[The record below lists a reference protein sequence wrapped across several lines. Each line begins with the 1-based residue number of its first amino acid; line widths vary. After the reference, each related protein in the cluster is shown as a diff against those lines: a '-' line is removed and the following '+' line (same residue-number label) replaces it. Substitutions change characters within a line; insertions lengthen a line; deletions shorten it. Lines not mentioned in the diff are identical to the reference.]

1 MLDTIPSHDMI
12 QDSSA
17 GSPEHSTAPA
27 IVAAGRNC
35 RERVR
40 ATRVAFLIDT
50 DAYFAALVEAVRHA
64 REQVLVIGWDIQAT
78 ARLRPGGMPDGVPQ
92 DLRGFLNAVVA
103 RRRALRVHL
112 LEWDFSLLLS
122 LERELLPF
130 VQLGW
135 RTHRRVRF
143 RLDANHPLGA
153 CHHQKIVVVDDSVA
167 FVGGVDLTTGRW
179 DTPAHAPHEPRR
191 VELDGRPYPP
201 FHDVEMA
208 VEGPAAAALGGLAR
222 ERWRRATGRWIRAP
236 RHRHDAWPNDLHA
249 DIEHVDVAIARTDP
263 AFDGRPPVREV
274 EALYL
279 DSIAA
284 ARRWIYIEN
293 QYLTSNAVRDALA
306 ERLREPAGPEVVMVL
321 PRACS
326 GWLEENTMGTLRSGF
341 LAALREADRY
351 DRLRVFYP
359 RISEDDDVCLTVHAK
374 VMVID
379 DTLIRVGSSNLS
391 NRSMGLD
398 TECDLAID
406 ACGRP
411 DVAGMIAAQRARL
424 LAEHL
429 ATSPEEVAQAVRETG
444 SLIAV
449 IDGLRRGG
457 PRTLETLQEAS
468 AATWLDPAMLA
479 SAVMDLERPI
489 EQARFLTTVVAPE
502 VREPLVRS
510 ALRTAVVGGC
520 LLAASVLWA
529 RTGPSPSDVAAIV
542 PLHHPVA
549 AALVVTAAFLLGG
562 AFLFPISG
570 LLLASALLL
579 GPIRGGLY
587 ALSGVVAAAA
597 AFYVIGR
604 AMWGGLLCRLT
615 GRYVD
620 RVGRRLVRG
629 RVRSIALVQLLSVAP
644 FAVVNVVAG
653 ALRIGAA
660 RFLAGTLLGLAPAT
674 IAVVLIA
681 RVVWTRW
688 W

>member
-1 MLDTIPSHDMI
+1 MTR
-12 QDSSA
+12 DSSA
-17 GSPEHSTAPA
+17 GAVEPSPAPR
-27 IVAAGRNC
+27 IVVAGRNC
-35 RERVR
+35 RELVP
-40 ATRVAFLIDT
+40 ATRVAFLIDA
-50 DAYFAALVEAVRHA
+50 DAYFAALVESIRRA

-78 ARLRPGGMPDGVPQ
+78 TRLRPGGMPDGVPE

-103 RRRALRVHL
+103 RRHALRVHL
-112 LEWDFSLLLS
+112 LEWDFSLLFS

-153 CHHQKIVVVDDSVA
+153 CHHQKVVVVDDSVA

-179 DTPAHAPHEPRR
+179 DTPAHAPDEPRR
-191 VELDGRPYPP
+191 VEHGRPYAP

-208 VEGPAAAALGGLAR
+208 VGGPAAAALGGLAR
-222 ERWRRATGRWIRAP
+222 ERWRRATGRWLRAP
-236 RHRHDAWPNDLHA
+236 RHRHDAWPDGLHA
-249 DIEHVDVAIARTDP
+249 DIEHVAVAIARTDP
-263 AFDGRPPVREV
+263 AFDGRPAVREV

-293 QYLTSNAVRDALA
+293 QYVTSNTVRDALA
-306 ERLREPAGPEVVMVL
+306 ARLREPTGPEVVMVL

-326 GWLEENTMGTLRSGF
+326 GWLEESTMGTLRSAF
-341 LAALREADRY
+341 LAALREADRH

-359 RISEDDDVCLTVHAK
+359 RLTRDDDVCLTVHAK

-379 DTLIRVGSSNLS
+379 DALMRVGSSNLS

-406 ACGRP
+406 ACGRS

-429 ATSPEEVAQAVRETG
+429 AASPEEVAQAVRETG
-444 SLIAV
+444 SLIAA

-457 PRTLETLQEAS
+457 PRTLETLPEAP
-468 AATWLDPAMLA
+468 ATTWLGPAGLA
-479 SAVMDLERPI
+479 SAVLDLERPL

-520 LLAASVLWA
+520 LLAASLLWA
-529 RTGPSPSDVAAIV
+529 WTAPPPSDVGAIASLRDPAAT
-542 PLHHPVA
+542 
-549 AALVVTAAFLLGG
+549 ALIVTAAFLLGG
-562 AFLFPISG
+562 AFLIPISG
-570 LLLASALLL
+570 LLLASALLF

-587 ALSGVVAAAA
+587 GLWGSVAAAA

-604 AMWGGLLCRLT
+604 ATWGGLLRRLT

-620 RVGRRLVRG
+620 RVGRRLVGG

-644 FAVVNVVAG
+644 FAIVNVVAG

-660 RFLAGTLLGLAPAT
+660 RFLAGTLLGIAPAT